1 MSLVESSLF
10 GARKSI
16 NKKSKRLKR
25 KKKRKTQ
32 FNKRRNS
39 MFPTI
44 PEGISQIMIDKI
56 TDKKEFSFNKGYQIE
71 RGFGTEYK
79 YVCNIH
85 SNLWQKIIFKA
96 KTEQQISKQTF
107 SNLIYIFIKVSP
119 QSSFIIPNG
128 IINLV
133 YQYSKLTKICYL
145 SLYTIQTNTNMFK
158 SLSKTKRLLRE
169 LRILKLLKQHGNI
182 IELIDLIPP
191 ANPYKFTKLSFVFN
205 FISTNLKK
213 ILKSKQYFSN
223 LQIKYI
229 LY

>member
-79 YVCNIH
+79 YVCNQGVQEFLKKKFLP
-85 SNLWQKIIFKA
+85 SQNRTTNFKTDTTIIFHH
-96 KTEQQISKQTF
+96 
-107 SNLIYIFIKVSP
+107 
-119 QSSFIIPNG
+119 
-128 IINLV
+128 
-133 YQYSKLTKICYL
+133 TKW
-145 SLYTIQTNTNMFK
+145 NN
-158 SLSKTKRLLRE
+158 
-169 LRILKLLKQHGNI
+169 
-182 IELIDLIPP
+182 
-191 ANPYKFTKLSFVFN
+191 
-205 FISTNLKK
+205 
-213 ILKSKQYFSN
+213 
-223 LQIKYI
+223 
-229 LY
+229 